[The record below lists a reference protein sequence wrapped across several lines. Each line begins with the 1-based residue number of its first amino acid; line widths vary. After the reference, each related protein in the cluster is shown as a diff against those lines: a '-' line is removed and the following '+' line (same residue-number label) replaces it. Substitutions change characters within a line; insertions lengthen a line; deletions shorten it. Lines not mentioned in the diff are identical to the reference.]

1 MNYSALFHVDYA
13 ALFRATLPETA
24 LEIAALLVLVVDLG
38 FLRRAAIQSRI
49 AIAAVVGVAGCAAAL
64 WAVYASGWAG
74 FSAGSDLLLAAGGSA
89 GVAQVAI
96 LVLTALTLLLLIDS
110 GFTRNPGEYVAVVLM
125 AAAGG
130 LIISAAQDLLV
141 IFTGLELLSLS
152 LYILTAF
159 SKKSGKSAEAA
170 IKYYIFG
177 AMSAA
182 FLLFGFSYLYG
193 LSGSTWLPR
202 VVVGTYFAS
211 ARGATPL
218 LLMALVMVAVGLG
231 FKIAAVPFHEW
242 APDTYEGAPAPAAAF
257 IASVS
262 KVASF
267 ALLLSISYAIL
278 WWPKFLHVTGRASFT
293 ALPPATPPPRM
304 TVGFVSVWPF
314 ILVLLSAASM
324 IFGNLAALAQSSV
337 RRLLAYSAIAHAG
350 YILLGLAFF
359 SWTPASAQAILYY
372 ILTYGLTT
380 IGAFGVVGVVERATG
395 SDKMDAFLGLHK
407 RNPWLAAVLL
417 VFFLSLA
424 GIPPLVGFWAK
435 FNLFTT
441 VLNGG
446 WRGFTKGPFSV
457 NTEPLIL
464 VALAVAFS
472 AVSLYYY
479 LQVLKRAYVMP
490 AADESPIP
498 MHPVTEAVLVCIAFA
513 VLALGCFPSLLQSWI
528 ASFYR

>member
-1 MNYSALFHVDYA
+1 MNYANLF
-13 ALFRATLPETA
+13 LATLPETI
-24 LEIAALLVLVVDLG
+24 LEIAALFVLVFDLA
-38 FLRRAAIQSRI
+38 FLRKAALKTRV
-49 AIAAVVGVAGCAAAL
+49 AAAALLGIAGCAVAL
-64 WAVYASGWAG
+64 WAVSIAPA

-89 GVAQVAI
+89 GVAQCAI
-96 LVLTALTLLLLIDS
+96 LILTALTLLLLIDS
-110 GFTRNPGEYVAVVLM
+110 DFTRNPGEYVAVVLM

-130 LIISAAQDLLV
+130 LLIAAAQDLLV
-141 IFTGLELLSLS
+141 IFTGLELLSLG

-159 SKKSGKSAEAA
+159 NKQSGKSAEAA
-170 IKYYIFG
+170 MKYYLFG
-177 AMSAA
+177 GMSAA

-202 VVVGTYFAS
+202 VVLGSYA
-211 ARGATPL
+211 AAANGGWPL
-218 LLMALVMVAVGLG
+218 LAIALVMVAVGLG
-231 FKIAAVPFHEW
+231 FKVAAVPFHLW

-267 ALLLSISYAIL
+267 ALLISISSAALHY
-278 WWPKFLHVTGRASFT
+278 FGSFQFTGHVTAMAIPAGAPHPAVTPGIRT
-293 ALPPATPPPRM
+293 AWSLIL
-304 TVGFVSVWPF
+304 TV
-314 ILVLLSAASM
+314 LSAASM
-324 IFGNLAALAQSSV
+324 VFGNLAALAQISV

-359 SWTPASAQAILYY
+359 SYSNVSAAAILYY

-395 SDKMDAFLGLHK
+395 SDKLDSFLGLQK
-407 RNPWLAAVLL
+407 RNPLLAAVLL
-417 VFFLSLA
+417 VLLLSLA

-435 FNLFTT
+435 FNLFAA
-441 VLNGG
+441 VLGVSAG
-446 WRGFTKGPFSV
+446 AVPFS
-457 NTEPLIL
+457 L

-490 AADESPIP
+490 GADETPIHA
-498 MHPVTEAVLVCIAFA
+498 HPVTLAVLLLIAAA
-513 VLALGCFPSLLQSWI
+513 VVVMGCFPALLQGWI
-528 ASFYR
+528 AGFYPSM